1 MSNDTG
7 LSMLQMSLKR
17 RMIQIRN
24 SRIMTD
30 VDLSS
35 LDANQIKAF
44 NHLID
49 VLKEEVS
56 SAQSQARRFR

>member
-1 MSNDTG
+1 MSHDTG

-30 VDLSS
+30 VDLRS

-56 SAQSQARRFR
+56 SAQAKRFR